1 MRLGLVPCAAV
12 LCALPAYGEPTAL
25 PQSVVN
31 ALTPIDSVPSKSA
44 LNAAFP
50 PQAALESLLS
60 IALDRTSDLGIELRA
75 IRALPSYCPPAPQ
88 LCGPGTVVHD
98 SLVTLIIS
106 EQAALRTPKDLL
118 RLRAAVEALG
128 QTRTGLASDVDTLM
142 PMMTSPSRDLRAT
155 VVRALL
161 NVCNMQAIAP
171 LNKSYASE
179 RVPQVKAEIYAAVQD
194 LRQCS
199 N

>member
-1 MRLGLVPCAAV
+1 MRLALVSCAAV
-12 LCALPAYGEPTAL
+12 LCTLPAYGEPTTL

-44 LNAAFP
+44 LNDAFP
-50 PQAALESLLS
+50 PQAALENLLS
-60 IALDRTSDLGIELRA
+60 IALDRTNDLGIELRA
-75 IRALPSYCPPAPQ
+75 IRALPSYCPPITQP
-88 LCGPGTVVHD
+88 CGPGTVVHD
-98 SLVTLIIS
+98 SLVALVVS
-106 EQAALRTPKDLL
+106 EQAAQRTPKDVL

-142 PMMTSPSRDLRAT
+142 PLMASGSRDLRAT

-171 LNKSYASE
+171 LNKSYVTE
-179 RVPQVKAEIYAAVQD
+179 RVAQVKAEIYAAIQD